1 MADDLIMQG
10 YAPYADTRQPWLRSP
25 PCVLFAQSVERH
37 ESSAEVPAKLEV
49 HLKKPVPW
57 TNWVPWIFA
66 AKTTAS
72 GLIALLVA
80 FTFNLD
86 QPYWALLTL
95 FIVSQPQSGAVW
107 RGSTEKRWCAAQ
119 SVGRGEP
126 LGHRFSS
133 VFMTRSQ

>member
-1 MADDLIMQG
+1 MADDLIVQG

-80 FTFNLD
+80 FTGLYPVHNPRAFPH
-86 QPYWALLTL
+86 QAVAL
-95 FIVSQPQSGAVW
+95 AV
-107 RGSTEKRWCAAQ
+107 R
-119 SVGRGEP
+119 P
-126 LGHRFSS
+126 LGVLFGNRWHARHAA
-133 VFMTRSQ
+133 MTSFATQPP